1 MNDPYFDRQE
11 KFIEK
16 LDQTQTDPM
25 NLGDRLYIVWGVIL
39 PIMML
44 ALAIAVYVTLVVI
57 LTPLVGLIPALIL
70 AVMLGTL
77 AVGVL
82 LFALSIIA
90 WPIVAILG
98 FLLGPIL
105 RRP

>member
-1 MNDPYFDRQE
+1 MSDPYFTRLE
-11 KFIEK
+11 RHVER
-16 LDQTQTDPM
+16 LENTQTGPM
-25 NLGDRLYIVWGVIL
+25 NLGDRLYIVWGIIAPVV
-39 PIMML
+39 ML
-44 ALAIAVYVTLVVI
+44 TLAIAVYVTLVVI

-70 AVMLGTL
+70 AVMLGTTM
-77 AVGVL
+77 VGVL

-90 WPIVAILG
+90 WPIVTILG